1 MLSTPALAFLRTPS
15 LPITLYT
22 KKNEKPRGGE
32 SCRVFFFFVFFACLF
47 FCFFLKKIRKIADV
61 D

>member
-32 SCRVFFFFVFFACLF
+32 SCRVFFFFCLF
-47 FCFFLKKIRKIADV
+47 CLFVFLFFFKKIRKIADV

>member
-22 KKNEKPRGGE
+22 KKNEKPCGGE
-32 SCRVFFFFVFFACLF
+32 SCRVFFFLSFLLVCFFV
-47 FCFFLKKIRKIADV
+47 FLKKIRKIADV

>member
-22 KKNEKPRGGE
+22 KKNEKPCEGE
-32 SCRVFFFFVFFACLF
+32 SCRVFFFVFFACLF
-47 FCFFLKKIRKIADV
+47 FFKKIRKIADV